1 MRWSASVF
9 ARWRWIGSLTRCIL
23 VMAVFSFLILVFQDR
38 LPVNPRHLAGMDPV
52 LAFNTAIS
60 FITNTD
66 WQAYSG
72 ETSLSNF
79 SQMAAIT
86 FPMFTSATT
95 GFVVA
100 MAFIRAFTIRD
111 ASTNL
116 GNFYRD
122 FIRFTTR
129 VLLPVSFVL
138 ACDGRRH
145 CLSSWCG

>member
-1 MRWSASVF
+1 M
-9 ARWRWIGSLTRCIL
+9 
-23 VMAVFSFLILVFQDR
+23 
-38 LPVNPRHLAGMDPV
+38 

-66 WQAYSG
+66 WQAYGG
-72 ETSLSNF
+72 ETTLSNF

-100 MAFIRAFTIRD
+100 MAFIRAFTVQD
-111 ASTNL
+111 GGTNL

-122 FIRFTTR
+122 LIRFTTR
-129 VLLPVSFVL
+129 VLMPAAFVL
-138 ACDGRRH
+138 ALVLIWQGTPQTLAAERHRPPRSRRRTDDRAWASRI
-145 CLSSWCG
+145 L